1 MMARTKISSAA
12 SPVPAPSAD
21 LRSLYNPEGDET
33 EASPSLRSALRITW
47 SRLLRSKTAVLG
59 LILVCCLC
67 AVAVLADRL
76 APYSPYAVHV
86 DASLTPPSQAHPLG
100 TDLLGRDVLSRI
112 LHGSRISLYVGL
124 TSILLAL
131 LVGVP
136 LGLLTG
142 FCGGKLDLITMRFM
156 DIILAFPFYLQA
168 IVIMVILGPGVTNVI
183 LALGIERVP
192 IFARLVRGSV
202 LSVREYPYIEATNAL
217 ALSLPRVLVRHVL
230 PNCLAPIIVAATLST
245 ATAIIV
251 EATLSFLGLGTQ
263 PPTAS
268 WGWDLKQNLTFLEI
282 NAWIAIFPGLS
293 IFLTVLGFNLLGD
306 GLRDALDPRLK
317 P

>member
-1 MMARTKISSAA
+1 MVRAKISSSA
-12 SPVPAPSAD
+12 SPVSAHPAG
-21 LRSLYNPEGDET
+21 LRPLYNPEGDET
-33 EASPSLRSALRITW
+33 EASPSLRSAVRITW
-47 SRLLRSKTAVLG
+47 SRLLRSKTAILG

-67 AVAVLADRL
+67 TVAVLADRL

-142 FCGGKLDLITMRFM
+142 FCGGKLDLIVMRFM
-156 DIILAFPFYLQA
+156 DIILAFPLYLQA
-168 IVIMVILGPGVTNVI
+168 IVIMVVLGPGVTNVI

-202 LSVREYPYIEATNAL
+202 LSVREYPYIEATHAM
-217 ALSLPRVLVRHVL
+217 ALSLPRVLLRHVL

-282 NAWIAIFPGLS
+282 NAWIAVFPGLS

>member
-1 MMARTKISSAA
+1 MVGLVLVGGLFVAA
-12 SPVPAPSAD
+12 
-21 LRSLYNPEGDET
+21 G
-33 EASPSLRSALRITW
+33 
-47 SRLLRSKTAVLG
+47 
-59 LILVCCLC
+59 
-67 AVAVLADRL
+67 LADRL

-86 DASLTPPSQAHPLG
+86 HASLAPPSQAHPLG
-100 TDLLGRDVLSRI
+100 TDLLGRDLLSR
-112 LHGSRISLYVGL
+112 LLYGSRISLYVGFL
-124 TSILLAL
+124 SITLAL
-131 LVGVP
+131 FVGVP

-142 FCGGKLDLITMRFM
+142 FYGGKLDLIAMRFM
-156 DIILAFPFYLQA
+156 DVILAFPFYLQA
-168 IVIMVILGPGVTNVI
+168 IVVVVILGPSTTNVI
-183 LALGIERVP
+183 LALAIERIP

-202 LSVREYPYIEATNAL
+202 LSVRASPYVEATQAL
-217 ALSLPRVLVRHVL
+217 ALSVPRVLVRHVL
-230 PNCLAPIIVAATLST
+230 PNCLAPIIVTATLAT
-245 ATAIIV
+245 ANAIIV

-282 NAWIAIFPGLS
+282 NAWITVFPGLS